1 MDIFDIQTKVVL
13 GEGSLEKMKDLGVH
27 DACIIC
33 DPFMVSSGK
42 INELLTVLRE
52 ANIKYRV
59 FSDIVPDPSIEVVVQ
74 GIIRILNHKPDA
86 VIAFGGG
93 SAIDTAKIVSYF
105 YTAIQ
110 GVEKPLGIAIPTTSG
125 TGSEVTS
132 FAVISDK
139 AKQVKYP
146 LHDKTLIPDV
156 AILEPELIR
165 TVPPSVTADTGMDVL
180 THALEAF
187 VSTGACDFSD
197 AFSEKAMRYV
207 FRYLPI
213 VYKNPNDM
221 IAREKI
227 HNASCMAGM
236 AFNHAGL
243 GVNHSMAHALGAVF
257 HIPHGKA
264 NAILLPYVSE
274 YNAGLVF
281 SKLECNKAAV
291 RYAYLSEILGMPAST
306 TAEGVES
313 LISAMIHLMKTV
325 EIPLN
330 LKDYNIPENTFAE
343 NLNALCEAA
352 FHDRC
357 TSANPVKITIDEI
370 REIYIRCYTGTR
382 TIAK

>member
-1 MDIFDIQTKVVL
+1 MDIFDIQTKVVM
-13 GEGSLEKMKDLGVH
+13 GEGSLEQIKELGIRE
-27 DACIIC
+27 ACIVC
-33 DPFMVSSGK
+33 DPFMVTSGK
-42 INELLTVLRE
+42 VNELLAVLRDGG
-52 ANIKYRV
+52 IKYRV
-59 FSDIVPDPSIEVVVQ
+59 FSDIVPDPSIDVVVQ

-105 YTAIQ
+105 YTNIQ
-110 GVEKPLGIAIPTTSG
+110 GVGKPLGIAIPTTSG

-146 LHDKTLIPDV
+146 LSDKALIPEI

-165 TVPPSVTADTGMDVL
+165 TVPPATTAATGMDVL

-197 AFSEKAMRYV
+197 AFAEKAMRYI

-213 VYKNPNDM
+213 VYTNPNDM

-227 HNASCMAGM
+227 HNASCMAGL

-243 GVNHSMAHALGAVF
+243 GVNHGMAHALGAMF
-257 HIPHGKA
+257 HLPHGKA
-264 NAILLPYVSE
+264 NALLLPYVAE

-291 RYAYLSEILGMPAST
+291 RYAYLADVLGMPAST
-306 TAEGVES
+306 TAQGVES
-313 LISAMIHLMKTV
+313 LITAIVDLMKAV
-325 EIPLN
+325 EIPMSLREAGIEE
-330 LKDYNIPENTFAE
+330 DVFAE

-352 FHDRC
+352 YNDGC
-357 TSANPVKITIDEI
+357 TPKNPVKITVDEI
-370 REIYIRCYTGTR
+370 REVYIRCFTGTR
-382 TIAK
+382 TYRK